1 MGLTGEIGHGTFSSN
16 GRGELRPQGRGWTP
30 ASLSVALREAGF
42 TLCDRTIRRAALRG
56 EIPHTLTSGGHVR
69 LDPVWV
75 ETTFPQ
81 VLAARDRTAA

>member
-1 MGLTGEIGHGTFSSN
+1 MTDEIGHGTLSAN

-56 EIPHTLTSGGHVR
+56 EIPHDRTPGGHIR
-69 LDPVWV
+69 IDPAWV
-75 ETTFPQ
+75 TNTFPQ
-81 VLAARDRTAA
+81 LAPAVAA